1 MEIKYL
7 EPKTLNAYEN
17 NSRVHD
23 DEQIERIK
31 RSIKEFDFI
40 NPVLIDKNNTIIAGH
55 ARVRA
60 ALNLG
65 LTEVPTIELEDLSEE
80 QIRAYVIAD
89 NKLAELSDWDDDIL
103 KIELDWLKDQDF
115 DISIT
120 GFDDVDVKADTEKET
135 ELKEET
141 YTEVFNLIV
150 KLDTEEEQ
158 EALYNKLKKEG
169 YICQVQSL

>member
-31 RSIKEFDFI
+31 RSIKEFGFI

-65 LTEVPTIELEDLSEE
+65 LTEVPTIELENLSEE

-120 GFDDVDVKADTEKET
+120 GFDDVDFKADTEKET

>member
-7 EPKTLNAYEN
+7 EPKTLNAYEK

-31 RSIKEFDFI
+31 RSIKEFGFI

-65 LTEVPTIELEDLSEE
+65 LTEVPTIELESLSEE

-120 GFDDVDVKADTEKET
+120 GFDDVDTKADFEEET
-135 ELKEET
+135 ELKEES
-141 YTEVFNLIV
+141 YSEVFNIIV